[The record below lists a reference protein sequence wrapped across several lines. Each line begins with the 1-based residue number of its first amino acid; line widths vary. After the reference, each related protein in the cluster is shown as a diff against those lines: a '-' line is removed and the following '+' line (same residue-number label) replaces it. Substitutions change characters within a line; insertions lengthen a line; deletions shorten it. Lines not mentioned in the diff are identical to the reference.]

1 MNIKMNTVASKDGT
15 EIGYSRTGE
24 GFPLIIVEGAFCSRL
39 FGTSVEGAP
48 LFAPNFTVISYDRRG
63 RNESGDKETYAV
75 EREIEDIDAL
85 IQVAGG
91 SAYVF
96 GQSSGAALA
105 LLATAAGLNIKKL
118 ALYDP
123 PYVTDDNP
131 SEHSNAAKILSA
143 LIASKKRNEAI
154 EYFLQDLSG
163 VPAFVVNGM
172 RSSPFWKIA
181 LDVAH
186 TLPYDAA
193 IMGDCSI
200 PTKKASGI
208 KISVFVGGGEKTDS
222 QSQKAVRVL
231 AAIIPEST
239 LKILGGQSH
248 QVDMKVLGAVLTDFF
263 LK

>member
-1 MNIKMNTVASKDGT
+1 MNKVTSKDGT
-15 EIGYSRTGE
+15 EIAYSRTGK
-24 GFPLIIVEGAFCSRL
+24 GFPLIIVDGAFCSRL
-39 FGTSVEGAP
+39 LGPSVEGAP

-63 RNESGDKETYAV
+63 RNESGDNGTYAV

-85 IQVAGG
+85 IQMAGG

-96 GQSSGAALA
+96 GHSSGAALA

-118 ALYDP
+118 SLYDP

-131 SEHSNAAKILSA
+131 SAPRNAAETLTV
-143 LIASKKRNEAI
+143 LIVSEKRNEAI

-181 LDVAH
+181 MGVAH

-193 IMGDCSI
+193 IMGDCAI
-200 PTKKASGI
+200 PTEKASNI
-208 KISVFVGGGEKTDS
+208 EIPVLVSGGEKTNP
-222 QSQKAVRVL
+222 QSQQAVKAL
-231 AAIIPEST
+231 AAIMPGST
-239 LKILGGQSH
+239 LKILEGQDH
-248 QVDMKVLGAVLTDFF
+248 QMDMKVLAPVLTDFF